1 VSEER
6 PSQDQARRERERA
19 LREAGPGEERARL
32 RLLQAASERRAGQL
46 DLAALG
52 LEEALREGAP
62 LEDAGAE
69 LAAILSQDT
78 DEPGAHRALGCFSAI
93 TGAGALFPHVA
104 PGAAAVVRR
113 AELFRAVFRLVA
125 ASTTVALAAAV
136 RAVSQGAS
144 GTFEAEQWVKA
155 LGREVEHE
163 EARALDLLYGRLLG
177 ASRRR
182 VTARLDTPGPMTEL
196 SSERIALDA
205 GAPVGSPV
213 FEVGFAGDDQLY
225 LLRRHG
231 GRLLLRR
238 SRLVASYHWVVEET
252 PVLDGASIAEPRL
265 VGSAG
270 GAFIAGVDEEG
281 FLHVSFSAGREE
293 LFHKTKAVGRGVG
306 IAAVSECAAGLAV
319 FLDAGARAL
328 TVGRDGRVSR
338 ARRIGAGF
346 EVVSAAS
353 QDGSDVFVLAR
364 ATRGC
369 ELLRLDEDLRP
380 RGEPASVPYLRSP
393 RDARVAWITP
403 DLVLVL
409 VPPDT
414 AHAFGADDRRFAWTA
429 RLAEP
434 LDEIEPALAE
444 ALELVSYGRIESE
457 WGQPEADLGL
467 ARWTREGL
475 GRHGPT
481 VRVETEPG
489 EPVQGFKLAARG
501 HLLALVY
508 PERAELVQRLLM
520 LVPVAATY
528 PAPAEW
534 SFEGG
539 AVPAPDEVP

>member
-1 VSEER
+1 MSEER
-6 PSQDQARRERERA
+6 SSQDEARRERERA

-62 LEDAGAE
+62 LDDAGAE
-69 LAAILSQDT
+69 LAAILAQDPG
-78 DEPGAHRALGCFSAI
+78 EPGAHRALGCFSAV
-93 TGAGALFPHVA
+93 TGTGALFPHA
-104 PGAAAVVRR
+104 LAAGGAGVRR
-113 AELFRAVFRLVA
+113 AELFKAAFRPLPA
-125 ASTTVALAAAV
+125 GTVCALAGSV
-136 RAVSQGAS
+136 LAVSGAAS
-144 GTFEAEQWVKA
+144 GTFGAERWGKG
-155 LGREVEHE
+155 LGREVEE
-163 EARALDLLYGRLLG
+163 KEARALDLLYARLLG
-177 ASRRR
+177 ASRQR
-182 VTARLDTPGPMTEL
+182 VTARLDTPGPISEVN
-196 SSERIALDA
+196 SERITLEGEP
-205 GAPVGSPV
+205 GASPFFQV
-213 FEVGFAGDDQLY
+213 AFAGDEQLY
-225 LLRRHG
+225 LLRRAG

-238 SRLVASYHWVVEET
+238 NRLVGFRSIVEET
-252 PVLDGASIAEPRL
+252 PVLAGAAVAEPRL

-270 GAFIAGVDEEG
+270 GAFTAGVDEDG

-306 IAAVSECAAGLAV
+306 IAAACECAAGLAV
-319 FLDAGARAL
+319 FLDSGARAL

-353 QDGSDVFVLAR
+353 QDGSSVFVLAR

-369 ELLRLDEDLRP
+369 ELYRLDQDLRP

-393 RDARVAWITP
+393 RDARVAWVTP

-409 VPPDT
+409 APPDT
-414 AHAFGADDRRFAWTA
+414 AYAFGADDRRLAWTA

-434 LDEIEPALAE
+434 LDEIEPALSE
-444 ALELVSYGRIESE
+444 ALELVAYGRIESE

-467 ARWTREGL
+467 ARWTRDGL
-475 GRHGPT
+475 GRHGST

-489 EPVQGFKLAARG
+489 VPVQEFKLAARG

-508 PERAELVQRLLM
+508 PERSELVQRLLM
-520 LVPVAATY
+520 LVPVVAEY
-528 PAPAEW
+528 PPSAEW
-534 SFEGG
+534 SFEAG
-539 AVPAPDEVP
+539 AVPAPDELPGP